1 LDIEIELKEQ
11 VPPTSV
17 LDFVCPRTLD
27 LIDSLPYNLMVMF
40 KSAFLP
46 SKEEFS
52 VQCSSI
58 HGPKIETTR

>member
-1 LDIEIELKEQ
+1 
-11 VPPTSV
+11 V

-27 LIDSLPYNLMVMF
+27 LIDTLPYNLPYNLMVMF